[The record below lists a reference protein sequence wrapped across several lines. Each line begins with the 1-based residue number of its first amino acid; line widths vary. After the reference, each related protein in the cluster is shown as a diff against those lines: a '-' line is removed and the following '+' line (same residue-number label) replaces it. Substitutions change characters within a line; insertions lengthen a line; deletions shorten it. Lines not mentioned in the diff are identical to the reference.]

1 MLISIRGREGRTFIW
16 GEILSF
22 YLKVCSIHISISIM
36 VEALGFSAH
45 LLNLIYKLT
54 DGYQLRKYLIDKLCF
69 EVNQIS
75 V

>member
-1 MLISIRGREGRTFIW
+1 
-16 GEILSF
+16 
-22 YLKVCSIHISISIM
+22 M

-45 LLNLIYKLT
+45 LLNLIYTLT